1 MKALIISDS
10 HRDQAILEQL
20 TTKFAGQVD
29 IMIHCGDSELPS
41 DQVKNMG
48 LISVRGNN
56 DDDKNYPFE
65 EVIEKDKVKFLV
77 VHGHLDQ
84 VVSSLTPLMLK
95 AQSIGANIVCYGH
108 THQLAV
114 TVEKGILFINPGSIT
129 LPRGEYTSL
138 GGTMAIVEV
147 GSTEFIVDYYKR
159 NGDSIPELHFEFSRK

>member
-20 TTKFAGQVD
+20 TAKVSDQVD
-29 IMIHCGDSELPS
+29 VMIHCGDSELAS
-41 DQVKNMG
+41 DQVKGMG
-48 LISVRGNN
+48 LIGVRGNN
-56 DDDKNYPFE
+56 DLDKDYPRE
-65 EVIEKDKVKFLV
+65 QIIEKDNVKFLV

-84 VVSSLTPLMLK
+84 VISSLTPLMLK

-129 LPRGEYTSL
+129 LPRGEYASL

-147 GSTEFIVDYYKR
+147 TPTKYIVDYYKR
-159 NGDSIPELHFEFSRK
+159 NGEPIPELHFEFSRK